1 MAENWT
7 GRYAVNKGRL
17 DNILERIGWTPIVPL
32 KRVSAGLKAPLW
44 AKVEFVNPGGS
55 VKDRMA
61 VHIIDKAEREG
72 KLKPGGTIIE
82 NTSGNTGAGV
92 AMVAAVRGYKAI
104 FTMPDK
110 MSTEKVNLLKAYGA
124 KVVITPTNVPADS
137 PDSYYETAK
146 RLHRETPGSFYLNQY
161 HNPDNIE
168 AHYMTTGPEIWE
180 QTDGEID
187 CLIAGIGTGGTLS
200 GSARYL
206 KEKKPEIT
214 VIAVDPEGSV
224 FYHWFKSKT
233 LVEPKVY
240 KVEGIGEDMVVQ
252 AMDFTVVDD
261 MVQVNDK
268 ESFLMARRLTTEEGL
283 FAGGSSGS
291 AVAGALKYLDKHTQF
306 RCPVTILPDSGTRY
320 LSKIFSDDWMRDNG
334 FLGDRPKLGSVADL
348 MAGRKTTVV
357 TATTDEKVF
366 RVVEKMKEHNISQL
380 PVLENGQLV
389 GLINEADLLRHMMS
403 GTHRIVEPIA
413 GIVERI
419 VHTVTPQTPLA
430 TVSESFANG
439 RPMAVVMD
447 NGAITGVITKIDLID
462 YLART
467 FKE

>member
-1 MAENWT
+1 M
-7 GRYAVNKGRL
+7 NKGIL
-17 DNILERIGWTPIVPL
+17 DNILDRIGWTPLVPL
-32 KRVSAGLKAPLW
+32 KRVSSSLKTQLL

-55 VKDRMA
+55 IKDRMA
-61 VHIIDKAEREG
+61 VHIINKAEREG

-124 KVVITPTNVPADS
+124 KVVVTPTNVPADS

-168 AHYMTTGPEIWE
+168 AHYMSTGPEIWE
-180 QTDGEID
+180 QSEGKID
-187 CLIAGIGTGGTLS
+187 CLLAGIGTGGTLS

-206 KEKKPEIT
+206 KEQNPKIH
-214 VIAVDPEGSV
+214 VVAIDPEGSV
-224 FYHWFKSKT
+224 FYDWFKSKT

-240 KVEGIGEDMVVQ
+240 KVEGIGEDMVVE
-252 AMDFTVVDD
+252 AMDFDVVDD

-283 FAGGSSGS
+283 FVGGSSGS
-291 AVAGALKYLDKHTQF
+291 AVAGAVKYLADHPEFK
-306 RCPVTILPDSGTRY
+306 CPVTILPDSGTRY
-320 LSKIFSDDWMRDNG
+320 LSKIYSDDWMRDNG
-334 FLGDRPKLGSVADL
+334 FLGERTKLGTVGDL
-348 MAGRKTTVV
+348 LAGRKREVV
-357 TATTDEKVF
+357 TAATDEKVF
-366 RVVEKMKEHNISQL
+366 KVVEKMKQHDISQL
-380 PVLENGQLV
+380 PVLDDGNLV

-403 GTHRIVEPIA
+403 GTHRIVESIA
-413 GIVERI
+413 NIVERV
-419 VHTVTPQTPLA
+419 VHTVTPETPLA
-430 TVSESFANG
+430 TVSESFSNG
-439 RPMAVVMD
+439 RPMAVVID
-447 NGAITGVITKIDLID
+447 NDQIIGVITKIDLID

>member
-1 MAENWT
+1 
-7 GRYAVNKGRL
+7 VNKGIL
-17 DNILERIGWTPIVPL
+17 DNILDRIGWTPLVPL
-32 KRVSAGLKAPLW
+32 KRVSSSLKTQLL

-55 VKDRMA
+55 IKDRMA
-61 VHIIDKAEREG
+61 VHIINKAEREG

-124 KVVITPTNVPADS
+124 KVVVTPTNVPADS

-168 AHYMTTGPEIWE
+168 AHYMSTGPEIWE
-180 QTDGEID
+180 QSEGKID
-187 CLIAGIGTGGTLS
+187 CLLAGIGTGGTLS

-206 KEKKPEIT
+206 KEQNPKIH
-214 VIAVDPEGSV
+214 VVAIDPEGSV
-224 FYHWFKSKT
+224 FYDWFKSKT

-240 KVEGIGEDMVVQ
+240 KVEGIGEDMVVE
-252 AMDFTVVDD
+252 AMDFDVVDD

-283 FAGGSSGS
+283 FVGGSSGS
-291 AVAGALKYLDKHTQF
+291 AVAGAVKYLADHPEFK
-306 RCPVTILPDSGTRY
+306 CPVTILPDSGTRY
-320 LSKIFSDDWMRDNG
+320 LSKIYSDDWMRDNG
-334 FLGDRPKLGSVADL
+334 FLGERTKLGTVGDL
-348 MAGRKTTVV
+348 LAGRKREVV
-357 TATTDEKVF
+357 TAATDEKVF
-366 RVVEKMKEHNISQL
+366 KVVEKMKQHDISQL
-380 PVLENGQLV
+380 PVLDDGNLV

-403 GTHRIVEPIA
+403 GTHRIVESIA
-413 GIVERI
+413 NIVERV
-419 VHTVTPQTPLA
+419 VHTVTPETPLA
-430 TVSESFANG
+430 TVSESFSNG
-439 RPMAVVMD
+439 RPMAVVID
-447 NGAITGVITKIDLID
+447 NDQIIGVITKIDLID